1 MRVLIF
7 SLAFLFVVD
16 DVSFGQCITRDSLR
30 DRVNFIRYAPRDK
43 MDKLKE
49 LFKCQE
55 QAKNCPENGD
65 SVYTLLL
72 KSIGLEYY
80 RRKDYIKAV
89 EYTRQALDVVK
100 KNISEPTTQ
109 KIQLPKFYYYLSVY
123 YDSLR
128 LIARKNDAIDSCISV
143 EVRLNTGYLYSAMVL
158 EINVND
164 IFLKGDYNRCVER
177 ATLGEAFIHK
187 SYTLPDS
194 LSHIAYFIYYK
205 ALSLGF
211 LGRYAEEEEFL
222 KSKSEQLAKV
232 RDNEFRGNAYML
244 LAQVYESKGENA
256 KAIKSFQRAFKY
268 DMLSSKKEWSAKI
281 LNNVGLIYAENLK
294 QYKVALQY
302 YNQALSHSLSRRIGN
317 ASVSDSFY
325 ILGNIANVYV
335 KMKLFDSAFQIFHQS
350 FR

>member
-7 SLAFLFVVD
+7 SLAFLFVLD

-55 QAKNCPENGD
+55 QVKNCPENGD

-89 EYTRQALDVVK
+89 EYTRQALDIVK
-100 KNISEPTTQ
+100 KNISEATTQ

-128 LIARKNDAIDSCISV
+128 LIAQKNDAIDSCISV

-187 SYTLPDS
+187 SYPLPDS

-205 ALSLGF
+205 ASSLGL
-211 LGRYAEEEEFL
+211 LGRYTEEENFL
-222 KSKSEQLAKV
+222 QSKAEQLRKV

-256 KAIKSFQRAFKY
+256 KAIENFQRAFRY
-268 DMLSSKKEWSAKI
+268 DMQSTKKEWSAKI
-281 LNNVGLIYAENLK
+281 LTQIGLIYSENLK
-294 QYKVALQY
+294 EYKLALQY
-302 YNQALSHSLSRRIGN
+302 YQEALGHSLYRRIGN

-325 ILGNIANVYV
+325 ILGNMANVFV
-335 KMKLFDSAFQIFHQS
+335 KMKLFDSASHLFQKA
-350 FR
+350 